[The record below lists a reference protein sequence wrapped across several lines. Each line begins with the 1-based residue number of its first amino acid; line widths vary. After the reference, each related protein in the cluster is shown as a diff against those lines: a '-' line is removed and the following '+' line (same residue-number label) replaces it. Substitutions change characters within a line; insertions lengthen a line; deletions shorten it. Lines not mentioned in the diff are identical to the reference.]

1 MIKLPVYNREGQV
14 VEYVELDEDLL
25 GGRVRLRLLRD
36 VILMYEA
43 NQRQGTASTKTR
55 SEVAGSNKKPWRQK
69 HTGLARAGHR
79 RSPLW
84 RGGAAVF
91 GPKPRDYSYSL
102 PKKMKRLAA
111 MSAFLSKFLDREV
124 RLVNELK
131 LDAPK
136 TAEVAG
142 LLRSLKLNGS
152 CVIGVRD
159 HDPVLL
165 KSSRNIPRVELMRIA
180 DMSAYDVLRSKYLL
194 LTKDSFNALLERFR
208 DGS

>member
-1 MIKLPVYNREGQV
+1 MIKLPVYNKEGQV
-14 VEYVELDEDLL
+14 VEHVELDEALL

-43 NQRQGTASTKTR
+43 NKRQGTACTKTR
-55 SEVAGSNKKPWRQK
+55 SEVAGSNKKPWKQK

-102 PKKMKRLAA
+102 PKKMKRLAT
-111 MSAFLSKFLDREV
+111 MSAFLSKFMDREV
-124 RLVNELK
+124 RLLTEFHLG
-131 LDAPK
+131 APK
-136 TAEVAG
+136 TAEVAR
-142 LLRSLKLNGS
+142 LLRHLKLDGS
-152 CVIGVRD
+152 CLIGIRE
-159 HDPVLL
+159 HDAVLIQ
-165 KSSRNIPRVELMRIA
+165 SARNIPRVALLQIA
-180 DMSAYDVLRSKYLL
+180 DISAYDVLRSKYLV
-194 LTKDSFNALLERFR
+194 LTKDSFNALVERFT